1 MCNPNPKQ
9 MKYLYGEVTTPK
21 KVVYLPHCP
30 TLTDHRH
37 PSLLEDATALTVQAL
52 PHLNNK

>member
-1 MCNPNPKQ
+1 